1 MLERTGLIIS
11 ILLLVAALIRIATL
25 DLYPLTDTTEARY
38 ADIGRIMVVTNN
50 WVTPQIDIGKPFMA
64 KPPLSTWLTAIS
76 LKLFGINTFAARLP
90 SFLLGL
96 LTLSLLYILAIRL
109 YSRSVARLSV
119 LILASSLL
127 FFVLAGAVMTDPSL
141 GLATTMTTVGV
152 LLALAE
158 PEQRIARRWGYLAF
172 AGIGLGLLAKGPI
185 TLVLTGSTVFL
196 WCLFGNHWRLVF
208 ERLPW
213 VGGII
218 LLMLIAV
225 PWYVLAELRTPGF
238 LQYFFVGEHFLRF
251 IEPHWSGDLYGA
263 PRTAARGTIWL
274 FWFGATLPWSVLLPV
289 ILILRW
295 AGRWPA
301 SVLFSTEAQL
311 WRGLL
316 VWWALTPML
325 FFTFASSVLLAYV
338 YPALPP
344 LALLIAL
351 ALQPPDAK
359 RPHMAP
365 VVYSLA
371 SITPVLF
378 LVLVLIFGPTLGM
391 QRSQLPVLARF
402 QLLADSKQ
410 AILAYTYKRPLSA
423 DFYGQGRTRDMFHAN
438 PSEWRNLLNNG
449 AINFVVVERNRS
461 GHQRGKIPDFV
472 RKRLKPIAEFGEFN
486 EFMLYQERH
495 TEAND

>member
-1 MLERTGLIIS
+1 MLERTGLIIG
-11 ILLLVAALIRIATL
+11 ILLLVIAFIRIATL
-25 DLYPLTDTTEARY
+25 ALYPLTDTTEARY
-38 ADIGRIMVVTNN
+38 ADIGRIMVHTNN
-50 WVTPQIDIGKPFMA
+50 WVTPQIDTGPFLA

-96 LTLSLLYILAIRL
+96 LTIGLLYVLARRL
-109 YSRSVARLSV
+109 YGRSVARLSV

-141 GLATTMTTVGV
+141 GLATTMVMVGV

-172 AGIGLGLLAKGPI
+172 AGIGLGLLAKGPV
-185 TLVLTGSTVFL
+185 TLVLTGAPVFL
-196 WCLFGNHWRLVF
+196 WCLFGRHWRLVF

-213 VGGII
+213 VGGIT

-238 LQYFFVGEHFLRF
+238 LQYFLVGEHFLRF
-251 IEPHWSGDLYGA
+251 IDPHWNGDLYGA
-263 PRTAARGTIWL
+263 PRIVPKGTIWL
-274 FWFGATLPWSVLLPV
+274 FWFGATLPWSLLLPI

-295 AGRWPA
+295 TGRWPA
-301 SVLFSTEAQL
+301 CVLFNTEAQP

-325 FFTFASSVLLAYV
+325 FFTLASSVLPPYV
-338 YPALPP
+338 YPGLPP

-351 ALQPPDAK
+351 ALQPLDSK
-359 RPHMAP
+359 RPHIAP
-365 VVYSLA
+365 LVYSLA
-371 SITPVLF
+371 SIIPVLF
-378 LVLVLIFGPTLGM
+378 LILILILGPTLGM

-402 QLLADSKQ
+402 QSLADSEH

-423 DFYGQGRTRDMFHAN
+423 DFYGPGRTRNMFNAA

-449 AINFVVVERNRS
+449 VTDFVVEERDRS
-461 GHQRGKIPDFV
+461 GHQLGKMPDFV

-486 EFMLYQERH
+486 EFMLYREYGIPR
-495 TEAND
+495 